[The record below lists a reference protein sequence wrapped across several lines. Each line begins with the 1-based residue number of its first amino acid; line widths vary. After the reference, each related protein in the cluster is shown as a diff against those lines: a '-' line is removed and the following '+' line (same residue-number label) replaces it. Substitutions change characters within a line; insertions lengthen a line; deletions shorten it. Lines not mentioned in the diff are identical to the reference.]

1 MPFAAGLQGRGR
13 RPDGQSPGADTEAVV
28 EEILQ
33 RRNDRVLVRSGDV
46 VRHPLHP
53 WSAATRM
60 LLRHLEAVG
69 FPYSPRVVG
78 HDGESDLLT
87 FIPGASGADGWACVV
102 DEEGLA
108 ACARLLRAYHQAV
121 AGWRPDIDLE
131 WFDGSVGT
139 GGPGQLVCH
148 GDFGPWNIVWDGTT
162 PVGLLDFEYARPGDP
177 LDDVAYA
184 CEYVVPFRDD
194 ATCLRWHR
202 FSTPPNRR
210 RRLELLVWSTASSR
224 SNVSNGR
231 SAGASPS
238 AETGGRSSWS
248 PEGTCRSCRTG
259 SPGR

>member
-1 MPFAAGLQGRGR
+1 
-13 RPDGQSPGADTEAVV
+13 VV